1 MVPNELIE
9 KMRRDWDRRAVENH
23 RYYIVNSRTD
33 WSDEEFWKSGETSV
47 SQYVLTDMG
56 NVCQGRRPAD
66 MRVLDFGCGAGRVT
80 RALAKV
86 FGEVHGVDISGEMV
100 GLARQ
105 ALADVPNVHIHHGS
119 GVFDFAFA
127 FSVFPSYSG
136 QARYF
141 IVYCRGRKAS
151 SFR

>member
-33 WSDEEFWKSGETSV
+33 WSDEEFWRSGETSV

-66 MRVLDFGCGAGRVT
+66 MRVLDLAAVRVASPAHW
-80 RALAKV
+80 RK
-86 FGEVHGVDISGEMV
+86 
-100 GLARQ
+100 
-105 ALADVPNVHIHHGS
+105 
-119 GVFDFAFA
+119 
-127 FSVFPSYSG
+127 YSG
-136 QARYF
+136 RFTELTSVARW
-141 IVYCRGRKAS
+141 
-151 SFR
+151 